1 MNEERGRAL
10 SHVHTYGTDFEW
22 PGSGVGSGRFN
33 DPDSRASFKGLWDQL
48 PPS

>member
-22 PGSGVGSGRFN
+22 PGSGVGSSRFN